1 MDSTGIKAEG
11 EGEWKSRKHGGSK
24 QRIWRKIQIGI
35 DEETLE
41 VRAVKVTTS
50 NVGDAPFLPELL
62 LRRSHPIRTSAAS
75 QPTVPTIPENAT
87 TRSLPVMPT
96 PSSRAQE
103 RQAVET
109 PQLRPQ
115 QGQTV
120 PNGIARAV
128 KVWKEPSST
137 DAASS
142 KNGGFGGRAATA
154 VLCSTQT

>member
-96 PSSRAQE
+96 PSSRRARTPSRGNPSTSASTRSNGAQWYRTRSE
-103 RQAVET
+103 SLEGA
-109 PQLRPQ
+109 LF
-115 QGQTV
+115 
-120 PNGIARAV
+120 
-128 KVWKEPSST
+128 
-137 DAASS
+137 D
-142 KNGGFGGRAATA
+142 
-154 VLCSTQT
+154 